1 MLFRFAV
8 VVALLC
14 AITGGGVRTAWAAGV
29 CEDPQFPKPIDR
41 RECRVFYLKLD
52 NGRETTTVNVI
63 QIGVAR
69 ISTGATDPILYQ
81 HFLVKPGAAPID
93 LGEFPQFDG
102 RQIQPLIFRK
112 LGLEALWRSGRL
124 DSQIVFER
132 SLREN
137 GGKYC
142 LIYALKHP
150 FVGSIAD
157 CGSQELATEFGYAA
171 NTRTPEQAQQ
181 AMCDSFGRAAN
192 APCPTG
198 DDQAATLRLRRTA
211 DGQLQY
217 VKLLRAPDAAGGD
230 FYVYAVNATGGA
242 PELLAKGKD
251 VQWGKY

>member
-1 MLFRFAV
+1 MFFRFAV
-8 VVALLC
+8 VAALLC
-14 AITGGGVRTAWAAGV
+14 TIIGGAGRTASAAGV
-29 CEDPQFPKPIDR
+29 CEDPQFPKAIEP

-69 ISTGATDPILYQ
+69 ISSGGADPILYR
-81 HFLVKPGAAPID
+81 HFLVKPGVATID
-93 LGEFPQFDG
+93 LGEFPQFEG

-112 LGLEALWRSGRL
+112 LGLEALWRSWRL

-132 SLREN
+132 SLSES

-142 LIYALKHP
+142 LIYTLKHP
-150 FVGSIAD
+150 FVGSLMD
-157 CGSQELATEFGYAA
+157 CGSQELSSDIGYAA

-181 AMCDSFGRAAN
+181 AICASFGRDAG

-198 DDQAATLRLRRTA
+198 DDQAATLRLRRAA

-217 VKLLRAPDAAGGD
+217 VKLLRAPDSAGGD

-251 VQWGKY
+251 VQWNKY